1 MNVRPDIF
9 KGASILVT
17 ECAKVEPGED
27 VLIITDT
34 ASLKYGEAIMA
45 SALSVTK
52 NVDLVIMPVYGRLHG
67 MNPNKSVCEAM
78 KAVDVVFMPTVW
90 SMSHTQARRDASRA
104 GARCLTIPSVDDELF
119 ARTMVETPFEEIKD
133 TVMTVNQMLTE
144 ANEAEVTTPAGTD
157 LWFNLKGRYNID
169 LEHGWLHKG
178 KKEYEDNFAAP
189 PCVEANIA
197 PLEGT
202 TQGKIVVDA
211 AHSAIG
217 MVSEPIF
224 VTVEDGKITK
234 IDGGN
239 EASLLEMRLEEVG
252 DPGIRQVAELGIGLN
267 PKAKLRGQFIEDE
280 SIYGTG
286 HVGMGNNEST
296 MGGELIVNG
305 HLDNIFW
312 YPTIK
317 LDGKEIFKDGRIV
330 SKDLPELT
338 GYYIK

>member
-252 DPGIRQVAELGIGLN
+252 DPGIRDRKSV
-267 PKAKLRGQFIEDE
+267 
-280 SIYGTG
+280 
-286 HVGMGNNEST
+286 V
-296 MGGELIVNG
+296 
-305 HLDNIFW
+305 
-312 YPTIK
+312 
-317 LDGKEIFKDGRIV
+317 
-330 SKDLPELT
+330 
-338 GYYIK
+338 